1 MSTAGS
7 IKVQSPLLRAMQP
20 HLYSHEP
27 LRESATWVCNQDVR
41 RSQAGVP
48 AHFRHHKA
56 DSGRSHFSS
65 ECLCVTLGRY
75 QRCKYNADLT
85 VQLQGDCCL

>member
-7 IKVQSPLLRAMQP
+7 IKVYSPLPGAKQP
-20 HLYSHEP
+20 LLCSHEP

-48 AHFRHHKA
+48 AHFRHGKA
-56 DSGRSHFSS
+56 DSGRSHFSTA
-65 ECLCVTLGRY
+65 CLCVTLGRY
-75 QRCKYNADLT
+75 QRCKYNADLM